1 MNNISQIPFKGYDA
15 RELQG
20 LYVTDSKCAQSLKR
34 ISRET
39 GLDIYTPNIASKSVK
54 KDYAKSQ
61 GLNRLLWAQDY
72 FTFVKNK
79 INLLLFDREREE
91 INRVLKASAN
101 GINKDFKF
109 NPGLEIKPHLR
120 GGNFFIINKNGK
132 QEMLLSENKKDI
144 YPKEMLK
151 GAYDIENVH
160 YIPRLDYHMDLFLR
174 PLKDGNVLVADDSKT
189 IEMFNTGIEK
199 LTKYLEEN
207 ELSKVEKEEI
217 EQIIEHLKGEI
228 IKFEITNEFNPYK
241 SEENLPKVISAL
253 KDAGCNPIPIPA
265 NHYYL
270 EIYKNGDKAK
280 ECIKNFND
288 SMERLRENFK
298 NVSEKNKNIVENY
311 IAMETFK
318 FMQNDKIG
326 NELILQYENNFINA
340 IVTEKDGKLI
350 YITNA
355 PLLDKK
361 LGITPEIEAKTGFST
376 KQCFID
382 SVKDYIDKENIYFID
397 EKTTEHL
404 FKYMGGIHCTASE
417 IVK

>member
-1 MNNISQIPFKGYDA
+1 MNNISQISFKGYDA

-20 LYVTDSKCAQSLKR
+20 LYITDSKCVQSLKR

-39 GLDIYTPNIASKSVK
+39 GIDIYTPNIASKSVK
-54 KDYAKSQ
+54 KDYTKLQS
-61 GLNRLLWAQDY
+61 LNRFLWAQDY
-72 FTFVKNK
+72 LTFIKNK
-79 INLLLFDREREE
+79 VDLLLFDREREDLS
-91 INRVLKASAN
+91 RVLKAAAN

-132 QEMLLSENKKDI
+132 QDMLLSENKKDI

-151 GAYDIENVH
+151 GAYDVENIH
-160 YIPRLDYHMDLFLR
+160 YIPRLDYHMDLYLR

-189 IEMFNTGIEK
+189 IAMFNSGIEK

-207 ELSKVEKEEI
+207 ELSKDEKEEI
-217 EQIIEHLKGEI
+217 NQIIENIKGEI
-228 IKFEITNEFNPYK
+228 QKFEITNKFNEYK
-241 SEENLPKVISAL
+241 PEENLPKIISAL

-270 EIYKNGDKAK
+270 DIYKNSEKAQ
-280 ECIKNFND
+280 ERIKNFNET
-288 SMERLRENFK
+288 MEKLREDFK
-298 NVSEKNKNIVENY
+298 HVSEENKIIVEKY
-311 IAMETFK
+311 IAAQTFK
-318 FMQNDKIG
+318 IMQDDKIG
-326 NELILQYENNFINA
+326 NEIVIKYENNFINA

-397 EKTTEHL
+397 DKTTEHL
-404 FKYMGGIHCTASE
+404 FKYMGGIHCTAAE